1 MKKRTSTLGFTL
13 IELMVTVALMGLV
26 AMGMLGAMEGQK
38 AVYISNER
46 TLETQEDARLV
57 LDLVAFDAR
66 MAGFMV
72 PPVVALSSTDG
83 G

>member
-1 MKKRTSTLGFTL
+1 MKPLTSTSGFTL

-46 TLETQEDARLV
+46 V
-57 LDLVAFDAR
+57 LD
-66 MAGFMV
+66 
-72 PPVVALSSTDG
+72 PVLNNWR
-83 G
+83 